1 MIIEDRVI
9 FISIIKT
16 AGTTIRNIW
25 SENHLVYGKHTSIY
39 NLWSASAEKKNKL
52 PEINDRKKLL
62 DKKIID
68 NKGRVDPDRIDLK
81 NYYIF
86 TVVRNP
92 YDRLVSL
99 YYYLKE
105 DNKKYKMMNYLLFID
120 NINTFSEFVH
130 YLKNNWDEL
139 KYNIG
144 KPMIKYIIDKNNK
157 IVVNKIVKFE
167 DLQKDMNDVFEK
179 TGLTYIDFN
188 KTHLYKSKIRKHWR
202 EYYNKELLDIVNK
215 LYHEDFKIFNYKTI
229 NII

>member
-16 AGTTIRNIW
+16 AGTTIRNTW
-25 SENHLVYGKHTSIY
+25 SENHLAYGKHTSIY
-39 NLWSASAEKKNKL
+39 NLWSPSAKNNL
-52 PEINDRKKLL
+52 PEINNRKKLL

-68 NKGRVDPDRIDLK
+68 NKGRVDPDRVDLK

-130 YLKNNWDEL
+130 YLKNNWEKL

-144 KPMIKYIIDKNNK
+144 KPMIKYIIDKNDK

-167 DLQKDMNDVFEK
+167 NLQ
-179 TGLTYIDFN
+179 
-188 KTHLYKSKIRKHWR
+188 
-202 EYYNKELLDIVNK
+202 
-215 LYHEDFKIFNYKTI
+215 
-229 NII
+229 